1 IAKTWTQ
8 FYKEFL
14 PQSGYEASEE
24 TDYELYFDSG
34 HDDLFCELWIPVKKG
49 TSAGT

>member
-1 IAKTWTQ
+1 MAKTWSK

-24 TDYELYFDSG
+24 TDYELYFDSE
-34 HDDLFCELWIPVKKG
+34 HEDLFCELWIPVRKR
-49 TSAGT
+49 